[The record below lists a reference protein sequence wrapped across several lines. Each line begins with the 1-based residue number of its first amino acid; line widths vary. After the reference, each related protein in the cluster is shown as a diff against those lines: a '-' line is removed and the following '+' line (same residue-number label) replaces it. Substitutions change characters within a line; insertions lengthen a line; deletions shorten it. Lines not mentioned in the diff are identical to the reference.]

1 MVWRDGYG
9 WESFFC
15 CINDTRNDTFAL
27 FASSHGMS
35 VMCPA
40 AYMMSMPN
48 FSILL
53 AWTNSTFCVVTK
65 ALEVASFYEC
75 RALENYLNS
84 KIASLQ
90 TKPKHLLRLFWWCP
104 FFGTFRVHWGNHGQ
118 TESSFCI
125 PQPISLSFRESS
137 KKPCYEKL
145 KVEVWVH

>member
-1 MVWRDGYG
+1 MDIIVVALG
-9 WESFFC
+9 SFCRWCDEMDMDEKAFSAALM
-15 CINDTRNDTFAL
+15 TRGMTLLHFL
-27 FASSHGMS
+27 LSHGMS

-84 KIASLQ
+84 KIAS
-90 TKPKHLLRLFWWCP
+90 
-104 FFGTFRVHWGNHGQ
+104 VQ
-118 TESSFCI
+118 TE
-125 PQPISLSFRESS
+125 P
-137 KKPCYEKL
+137 KL
-145 KVEVWVH
+145 LLQLF